1 MKIISHRS
9 VIGGFGGATYNTRGR
24 IVLNMVWTGFDE
36 RQVVTKGEAW
46 VAEKDETLSKCR
58 CDVLL
63 GLPYMR
69 DNGMNFRWS
78 GTQRGKSS
86 PRHPQVLGDI
96 MEIKNVQIEIALTH

>member
-1 MKIISHRS
+1 
-9 VIGGFGGATYNTRGR
+9 
-24 IVLNMVWTGFDE
+24 MVWTGFDE